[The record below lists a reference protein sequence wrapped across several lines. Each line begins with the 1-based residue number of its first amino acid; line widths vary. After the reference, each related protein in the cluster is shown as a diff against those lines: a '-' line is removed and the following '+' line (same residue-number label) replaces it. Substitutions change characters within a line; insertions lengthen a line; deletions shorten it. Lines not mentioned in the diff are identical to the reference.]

1 MKNQRDVASYHA
13 LSGAP
18 QCRDEQTLRKG
29 TTGTH
34 ADAGVGLDLV
44 RPIGLEPITFGS
56 GVIALC
62 RWCRVVQSG
71 AEWCIMASMPSSAR
85 PLRQSV
91 SLSANVARK
100 VRTLAR
106 AKRASTS
113 RVIAELV
120 ESGLQAQ
127 EAERDRF
134 LKLADRLTSSKD
146 PAEQAQIK
154 EELARLTFGD

>member
-1 MKNQRDVASYHA
+1 
-13 LSGAP
+13 
-18 QCRDEQTLRKG
+18 
-29 TTGTH
+29 
-34 ADAGVGLDLV
+34 
-44 RPIGLEPITFGS
+44 
-56 GVIALC
+56 
-62 RWCRVVQSG
+62 
-71 AEWCIMASMPSSAR
+71 MPSSAR

-91 SLSANVARK
+91 TLTAGVARK

-106 AKRASTS
+106 AKRASAS

-120 ESGLQAQ
+120 ESGLEAQ

-146 PAEQAQIK
+146 RDEQERIK